1 MIWKKIFNSPSE
13 SITGA
18 AIILASTSLISR
30 LLGFARDRVLA
41 HYFGAGDVI
50 DAYYA
55 AFKIPDLTYNLII
68 IGAFSAGFI
77 PVFTKLFNKNGLF
90 NIDKEKNEAWKL
102 VNNAVNSLGFFLI
115 ILTVTLIIIAPLL
128 IPFIAPGFEG
138 EKRDLTIKLTRIM
151 LLSPLLL
158 GLSTVVGAVLQS
170 LKNFFVYSLS
180 PMMYNIGIIIG
191 VIFLVPIFG
200 YAGLAWGVILGAVL
214 HLLVQLPTFFGAGY
228 KYNFFIN
235 IRDKNLIT
243 VIKLIIPRTLGLAA
257 GQVNNILMTMM
268 ATTLAVGSLAI
279 YSYANNLQSLPLGL
293 IGITFAIAAFPTLT
307 LFVANND
314 KQSIIKTVSS
324 TTRQILFFTIPLSIV
339 FLMLRAQIVRVVL
352 GTGAFDW
359 DATIKT
365 SDTLAFFAL
374 SLFAQSLIPLLARTF
389 YAFEDSITPFLVG
402 IFAAIFD
409 RVAAWYLINHNFG
422 VEGLALAFSLGAV
435 INMALLWV
443 ILRFKLKTLNEKE
456 ILSSLFKISIASI
469 FMGLSIQLF
478 KNLLAP
484 IINMQTFFGIFMQ
497 GAISGTIGLVV
508 YVLIALL
515 LKSPEMQT
523 LTETIKRKLV
533 KKQVLP
539 QDISDITLQ

>member
-18 AIILASTSLISR
+18 AIILAATSLISR
-30 LLGFARDRVLA
+30 LLGFMRDRVLA
-41 HYFGAGDVI
+41 HYFGAGDVV

-55 AFKIPDLTYNLII
+55 AFRIPDLTYNLII

-77 PVFTKLFNKNGLF
+77 PVFTKLFNKNGFF

-102 VNNAVNSLGFFLI
+102 VNNAINSLGFFLI
-115 ILTVTLIIIAPLL
+115 LLTVVLIIITPHL

-151 LLSPLLL
+151 LISPLLL

-180 PMMYNIGIIIG
+180 PMMYNIGIIVG
-191 VIFLVPIFG
+191 AVFFVPIFG
-200 YAGLAWGVILGAVL
+200 YSGLAWGVLLGAVL
-214 HLLVQLPTFFGAGY
+214 HLLVQLPAFFSAGY
-228 KYNFFIN
+228 RYNFFIN
-235 IRDKNLIT
+235 FKDKNLIT

-257 GQVNNILMTMM
+257 GQVNNILMTML
-268 ATTLAVGSLAI
+268 ASTLAIGSLAI
-279 YSYANNLQSLPLGL
+279 YNYANNLQSLPLGL
-293 IGITFAIAAFPTLT
+293 IGVTFAIAAFPTLT
-307 LFVANND
+307 LFVSNND
-314 KQSIIKTVSS
+314 KESVIKTVST
-324 TTRQILFFTIPLSIV
+324 TTRQILFFTIPLSII

-359 DATIKT
+359 EATIKT
-365 SDTLAFFAL
+365 SDTLAFFSL

-389 YAFEDSITPFLVG
+389 YAFEDSITPFLIG
-402 IFAAIFD
+402 IFAAVFD
-409 RVAAWYLINHNFG
+409 RIAAWYLINHNFG
-422 VEGLALAFSLGAV
+422 VEGLALAFSLGAI

-443 ILRFKLKTLNEKE
+443 ILRIKLKNLNEKE
-456 ILSSLFKISIASI
+456 ILSSLYKISIASI
-469 FMGLSIQLF
+469 CMGLTIQLL

-484 IINMQTFFGIFMQ
+484 LINMQTFVGIFIQ
-497 GAISGTIGLVV
+497 GAISGLVGLIV
-508 YVLIALL
+508 YILVALL

-523 LTETIKRKLV
+523 LFQTIKNRLV
-533 KKQVLP
+533 KKQALP
-539 QDISDITLQ
+539 QDISDIGL